1 MKQNSG
7 RSLAM
12 LVSAM
17 CIWGTIG
24 LFRKYIPLSSGL
36 IAFSRGLIG
45 AFFLAPLAK
54 RRSGSVFR
62 GPGGTKA
69 LRLVLPGA
77 AMGMN
82 WVLLFEAYRYTGVS
96 VATLCYYM
104 EPTFVILASA
114 VLFREKLT
122 AVRGLC
128 AAAALT
134 GMVLVSGV
142 AGGTLPEA
150 GEWRGIAL
158 GLGAAALYTAV
169 VLLNK
174 RTGGVDAY
182 WKSVIQLASASAV
195 LVPYLLL
202 TENFSA
208 ITLSAG
214 SAVMLLLVGV
224 LHTGIAYALYF
235 GSMDGLNTQTIAIF
249 SYIDPIVALVLSA
262 VVLSEKMSP
271 AGIAGSV
278 LILSSAVLSEL
289 KGRQS

>member
-1 MKQNSG
+1 
-7 RSLAM
+7 M

>member
-7 RSLAM
+7 KSLAM
-12 LVSAM
+12 LIAAM

-24 LFRKYIPLSSGL
+24 LFRKAIPLPSGL

-45 AFFLAPLAK
+45 ALFLAPLAK
-54 RRSGSVFR
+54 RRSVSHDS
-62 GPGGTKA
+62 GGAKA
-69 LRLVLPGA
+69 VWLLLPGA

-82 WVLLFEAYRYTGVS
+82 WVLLFEAYRYTSVS
-96 VATLCYYM
+96 IATLCYYM
-104 EPTFVILASA
+104 EPTFVTLASA

-122 AVRGLC
+122 AVRGSC
-128 AAAALT
+128 AAVALA

-142 AGGTLPEA
+142 AGGGPLRAE
-150 GEWRGIAL
+150 EWRGIAL

-174 RTGGVDAY
+174 RTEGVEACR
-182 WKSVIQLASASAV
+182 KGVVQLAAAAAV

-202 TENFSA
+202 TEDFSA
-208 ITLSAG
+208 IVLSAG
-214 SAVMLLLVGV
+214 AAVLLLLVGV

-235 GSMDGLNTQTIAIF
+235 GSMDGLHTQTIAIF

-262 VVLSEKMSP
+262 VVLSEKMSA

-278 LILSSAVLSEL
+278 LILSSAIVSEL
-289 KGRQS
+289 KGRP